1 MPRMSLVDIL
11 IGTTSLTPEQ
21 LLRAR
26 ELSAQR
32 GVRLEEVLVQ
42 QRFLSEE
49 ELLQAQGQ
57 QLGMPYWKELPE
69 SEFDVSLMTQI
80 PLPFARQHKLV
91 PIRKQDGI
99 ILVAT
104 SQALNLQP
112 LDDVSALLKA
122 PVEPILSPEREVVGA
137 LNRLYD
143 IGSQT
148 AAKVIQDLDA
158 QALGR
163 LAHDL
168 EGPQDILDHD
178 AEAPIIQLVNLIL
191 SQAVRDRASDI
202 HIEPFERSLKVRYRI
217 DGVLHEVLSP
227 PKALQPRITSRLKV
241 MADLN
246 IAETRLPQDGRIAI
260 RVRNREIDIRVSV
273 VPTAFGE
280 RLVLR
285 LLDKS
290 GAMLSLE
297 EIGFAPDLFPVY
309 HRLIRRSHGIILVTG
324 PTGSGKTTTL
334 YATLLRLNA
343 AELNIITVEDPI
355 EYQLNGVGQIQ
366 VNPKIDLTFANGLR
380 SILRQDP
387 DIIMVGEIRD
397 RETAEIAI
405 QASLTGHLVFSTLH
419 TNDAPSAV
427 TRLIDMGVEPFLIS
441 SSVLAMMA
449 QRLVRLICP
458 NCREPFTPT
467 AEALSE
473 LGLTPA
479 DLAQHSGQFFH
490 GRGCEACRHTG
501 YRGRTPIY
509 ELLVLDDPV
518 RDSIM
523 QRANANMIKTTA
535 VQRGMHTLLQNGAR
549 KVLEGRT
556 TAEEI
561 LRVTQ
566 ESEAVVNAD
575 STRAARV
582 KLRQSGLF
590 TKELLETS
598 AAETPER
605 NRRLALLQTVRRVR
619 PQDITVMTRQFAT
632 LLAANLTVVDA
643 LTALIEQTENRT
655 LQRTLIQVRESVLEG
670 SSLAT
675 ALGQHRRVFAQ
686 LFVNMV
692 R

>member
-1 MPRMSLVDIL
+1 MPRTSLADIL
-11 IGTTSLTPEQ
+11 LGTTSLTPEQ
-21 LLRAR
+21 LTRAE

-32 GVRLEEVLVQ
+32 GLSLEEVLVQ
-42 QRFLSEE
+42 QRFLGEE
-49 ELLQAQGQ
+49 ELLQAQGR
-57 QLGMPYWKELPE
+57 QLGLPYLKELTE
-69 SEFDVSLMTQI
+69 SEFDVALMAQI
-80 PLPFARQHKLV
+80 PLQFARQHKLV
-91 PIRKQDGI
+91 PVRKQDGVV
-99 ILVAT
+99 LVAM

-112 LDDVSALLKA
+112 LDDVSTLLKA
-122 PVEPILSPEREVVGA
+122 PVEPVLSPEREVIGA

-143 IGSQT
+143 AGART
-148 AAKVIQDLDA
+148 AAKVIEDLDA

-227 PKALQPRITSRLKV
+227 PKALQPRIISRLKV

-290 GAMLSLE
+290 GAMLTLE
-297 EIGFAPDLFPVY
+297 DIGFAEELFPAY
-309 HRLIRRSHGIILVTG
+309 TRMIHRSHGIILVTG

-334 YATLLRLNA
+334 YATLQRLNSV
-343 AELNIITVEDPI
+343 EMNIITVEDPI
-355 EYQLNGVGQIQ
+355 EYQLGGVGQIQ

-397 RETAEIAI
+397 KETAEIAI

-427 TRLIDMGVEPFLIS
+427 TRLIDMGVEPFLIA
-441 SSVLAMMA
+441 SSVLSMMA

-458 NCREPFTPT
+458 ACKEPFDPEEET
-467 AEALSE
+467 LRE

-479 DLAQHSGQFFH
+479 DLQRHAGHLFR

-501 YRGRTPIY
+501 YRGRTGIY
-509 ELLVLDDPV
+509 ELLVIDDPV
-518 RDSIM
+518 RNLIM
-523 QRANANMIKTTA
+523 QRANANMIKTNS
-535 VQRGMHTLLQNGAR
+535 VGRGMRSLLQAGAQ
-549 KVLEGRT
+549 KVLQGRT
-556 TAEEI
+556 TPEEI

-566 ESEAVVNAD
+566 ESE
-575 STRAARV
+575 
-582 KLRQSGLF
+582 
-590 TKELLETS
+590 
-598 AAETPER
+598 
-605 NRRLALLQTVRRVR
+605 
-619 PQDITVMTRQFAT
+619 
-632 LLAANLTVVDA
+632 
-643 LTALIEQTENRT
+643 
-655 LQRTLIQVRESVLEG
+655 
-670 SSLAT
+670 
-675 ALGQHRRVFAQ
+675 
-686 LFVNMV
+686 
-692 R
+692 